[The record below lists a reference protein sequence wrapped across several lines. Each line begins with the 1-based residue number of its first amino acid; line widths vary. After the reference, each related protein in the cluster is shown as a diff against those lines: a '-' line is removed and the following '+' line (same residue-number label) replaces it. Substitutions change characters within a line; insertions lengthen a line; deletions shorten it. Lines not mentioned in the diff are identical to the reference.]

1 MNRYLYKSSR
11 WNSPTSRNIARK
23 WENSRQNK
31 LCAWINLKLFGIFFS
46 GLLFRKNCPF
56 LDFSPFCA
64 DILKETTVAT
74 RGPLWSQSRF
84 REIVSNHLHF
94 SNIVV
99 VITQI
104 IMTTF
109 PFLRLFHRTLFAA
122 ASVPCPYSKAITLIV
137 SWWDW
142 PMALII

>member
-1 MNRYLYKSSR
+1 M
-11 WNSPTSRNIARK
+11 
-23 WENSRQNK
+23 
-31 LCAWINLKLFGIFFS
+31 CAWINLKLFGIFFS
-46 GLLFRKNCPF
+46 GLLFRENYLF

-64 DILKETTVAT
+64 DILKENT
-74 RGPLWSQSRF
+74 RGPFWSQSRF

-109 PFLRLFHRTLFAA
+109 PFLRLFHRTLFVA

-137 SWWDW
+137 SWWDCRSVLTYG
-142 PMALII
+142 PHHLESTILKITGHNFIRAYTTA